1 MLDQDL
7 SLFYDVAP
15 SFAVTELGA
24 PMPDSDGLWQA
35 KSANE
40 WSSIFEKVH
49 EFSGGY
55 SSILSGARPV
65 SLRDL
70 FRQFLDDGC
79 VLQGIELTPL
89 HLRLLLHPLQNA
101 VCQWRQFQSCFTT
114 PSQSRRGSA
123 TSLPMTSSAQARL
136 EEVQLLL
143 QRWYGLAD
151 RYMKNNAMCALM
163 QSNMVLFHLVSLNT
177 VTNFPEIERLARR
190 EGVDG
195 SHQQLL
201 WFHARCVSN
210 VEEAVFHC
218 GQVLR
223 HVRMTPRSIRP
234 PWWAAAI
241 YRVAL
246 VLWIDSLVNS
256 EMLTPNSGLFSPS
269 DSTFA
274 VDVCSPDD
282 PRVARYLSRAEI
294 TPMLTKRDG
303 SQMPLDNAFGILFH
317 CVDFIAEGV
326 STRFTDG
333 IRMKLGKLAKS

>member
-1 MLDQDL
+1 MVDQDL

-15 SFAVTELGA
+15 SFSVTELGA

-35 KSANE
+35 KTAIE

-55 SSILSGARPV
+55 SSILSGARPI

-70 FRQFLDDGC
+70 FRQFLDDALL
-79 VLQGIELTPL
+79 VQGIELTPL

-101 VCQWRQFQSCFTT
+101 VCQWRQFQSCFTDAG
-114 PSQSRRGSA
+114 QGRGGPQ
-123 TSLPMTSSAQARL
+123 TSHMSSSAQSRL

-151 RYMKNNAMCALM
+151 RYMKNNQMCALM
-163 QSNMVLFHLVSLNT
+163 QSNMVLFHLVSLNAI
-177 VTNFPEIERLARR
+177 TNFPEIERLARR

-201 WFHARCVSN
+201 WLHSRCIGN

-218 GQVLR
+218 GQVFR
-223 HVRMTPRSIRP
+223 HIRMMPRSVRP
-234 PWWAAAI
+234 PWWAAAV

-246 VLWIDSLVNS
+246 ILWTDSLVNN
-256 EMLTPNSGLFSPS
+256 EMLTPNSGMFSPV
-269 DSTFA
+269 DTTFA
-274 VDVCSPDD
+274 IDMCPPDD
-282 PRVARYLSRAEI
+282 PRIARYLSRKEI

-303 SQMPLDNAFGILFH
+303 SQMPLDNAFAILFH
-317 CVDFIAEGV
+317 CVDFISEGV